1 MSSSLRFETLQIHAG
16 QPVDPFT
23 RARAVPIYQTT
34 SYVFDNAEHSSDLFA
49 MRIQGNTY
57 SRITNPTTEI
67 FEKRIAALEGGTG
80 ALAVS
85 SGQAAQFLALS
96 TLLEEGDNFVA
107 SPYLFGGTF
116 NQFKTGFRRFGI
128 EARFAA
134 DDNWENFER
143 LIDERTRALYV
154 ETMGNPSYTIPDF
167 TALAALAE
175 RHGIPF
181 IVDNTFGAGGFLCRP
196 LEHGA
201 HIVVASA
208 TKWIGGHGTSVGGVI
223 VDGGNFN
230 WNNGKFPLLSE
241 PTKLLEGDSYW
252 QRFGS
257 SAPEGNTA
265 FVARARAELLRDFG
279 TSLSPFNA
287 FLFLQG
293 LETLS
298 LRVERHTANA
308 LALAR
313 WLRAHPLVSDVNY
326 PGLPGHPQ
334 HVRARRYFRNGFSAV
349 LNFSLRGGRESATA
363 FLDNLKLTSHLVNLG
378 DVRTL
383 IIHPAST
390 THQRLSEAEQR
401 AAGVTPDMLRVSV
414 GIEHIDDIIADFSQ
428 AFAHIPTAQE
438 VYHAA

>member
-16 QPVDPFT
+16 HEVDPFT

-85 SGQAAQFLALS
+85 SGQASQFLALT
-96 TLLEEGDNFVA
+96 TLLSEGDNLVA

-128 EARFAA
+128 EARFAT
-134 DDNWENFER
+134 DDHCESFER
-143 LIDERTRALYV
+143 LIDGRTRALYV
-154 ETMGNPSYTIPDF
+154 ETLGNPSYTIPDF
-167 TALAALAE
+167 EAIAKVAR

-196 LEHGA
+196 IDYGA
-201 HIVVASA
+201 DIVVASA
-208 TKWIGGHGTSVGGVI
+208 TKWIGGHGTSVGGVV
-223 VDGGNFN
+223 VDGGTFD
-230 WNNGKFPLLSE
+230 WSNGKFPLFSE
-241 PTKLLEGDSYW
+241 PTKLLEGQSYW
-252 QRFGS
+252 QRFGPDS
-257 SAPEGNTA
+257 PGGNTA
-265 FVARARAELLRDFG
+265 FIARARAESLRDFG

-298 LRVERHTANA
+298 LRMERHTANT

-313 WLRAHPLVSDVNY
+313 WLRDHPLVTDVNY

-334 HVRARRYFRNGFSAV
+334 HARARRYLRNGYSAV
-349 LNFSLRGGRESATA
+349 LNFSLRGGRQSATA

-390 THQRLSEAEQR
+390 THQRLSEEEQR
-401 AAGVTPDMLRVSV
+401 AAGVSPDMLRVSV
-414 GIEHIDDIIADFSQ
+414 GIEHIDDIIEDFSQ
-428 AFAHIPTAQE
+428 AFTHIPAVE
-438 VYHAA
+438 EAYHAA